1 MASYTVTIDERTKAG
16 KSLVSYLRS
25 LGVIDEANDNTLD
38 AIAEIRRGEG
48 THCETFD
55 DYLKT
60 VASL

>member
-16 KSLVSYLRS
+16 KSLVNYLRS
-25 LGVIDEANDNTLD
+25 LGVLEEPNDTTLL
-38 AIAEIRRGEG
+38 AIQQIMKGEG
-48 THCETFD
+48 TRCETFD

>member
-1 MASYTVTIDERTKAG
+1 MALYTINIDERTKAG
-16 KSLVSYLRS
+16 KSLVNYLRN
-25 LGVIDEANDNTLD
+25 LGVIEEANETTLD

-48 THCETFD
+48 TRCDTFD